1 MNCPYC
7 EISSMTTDGLEQ
19 IACCNKCRGDWMTN
33 RSAGVLRKDNLIFL
47 PFARHL
53 AELESD
59 SASAKKA
66 A

>member
-7 EISSMTTDGLEQ
+7 ETSSLTTDGLEM
-19 IACCNKCRGDWMTN
+19 IAICKKCNGDWMTG
-33 RSAGVLRKDNLIFL
+33 RRGGALFKDNLIYL

-53 AELESD
+53 AEED
-59 SASAKKA
+59 EAPQKKA

>member
-7 EISSMTTDGLEQ
+7 EISSFTTDGLEQ
-19 IACCNKCRGDWMTN
+19 IAICTKCRGDWMTG
-33 RSAGVLRKDNLIFL
+33 RGAGPLCKDNLIYL

-53 AELESD
+53 AEEEAAPLP
-59 SASAKKA
+59 KA